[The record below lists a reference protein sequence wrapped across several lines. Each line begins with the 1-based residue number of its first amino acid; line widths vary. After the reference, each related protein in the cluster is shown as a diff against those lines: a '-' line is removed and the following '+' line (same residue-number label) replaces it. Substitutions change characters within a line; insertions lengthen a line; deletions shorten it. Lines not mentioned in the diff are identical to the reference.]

1 MPFQELAPPPRTA
14 EHTRLMGE
22 LAEEL
27 RRPRP
32 MGQPRVLVKQV
43 GKKRVR
49 HVYVLWDAWDD
60 VPPPVRADIVYDAFA
75 EVKGAEYE
83 QSIALVVTATMPEAA
98 DLGLLPFQVRLRGSY
113 QPETELS
120 ARCKKAMMVIG
131 ASTLR
136 NPAEPELRFGSDE
149 EAQKAV
155 EELRRLVPDAEW
167 GVTVTVMSPGEQV
180 Y

>member
-14 EHTRLMGE
+14 EQTRLMGE

-32 MGQPRVLVKQV
+32 IGQPRVLVKQV
-43 GKKRVR
+43 GKKRLR

-60 VPPPVRADIVYDAFA
+60 VPPPVRGDIVYDAFA
-75 EVKGAEYE
+75 EAKGAEYE
-83 QSIALVVTATMPEAA
+83 QSIALVVTATIPEAA
-98 DLGLLPFQVRLRGSY
+98 DLGLLPFQVRFRGRY
-113 QPETELS
+113 QPEPELL
-120 ARCKKAMMVIG
+120 ARCKAAMTALG

-136 NPAEPELRFGSDE
+136 NPAEPELRFESED

-155 EELRRLVPDAEW
+155 AELRQAVPGAEW
-167 GVTVTVMSPGEQV
+167 AVTVTVMSPGDHD